1 MTGPGVPLGPQ
12 GQRQLA
18 AVLRVLTRWGVTHE
32 QQAQLLGVS
41 ERALRRAQ
49 RETPP
54 ATLSREGQARLR
66 LVAGILAAL
75 LTLYGRDP
83 GGWLTRPN
91 DRHPFDGRPPLTV
104 LLAGGL
110 PALLATHRLLTGDL
124 SGQFSSTLESRRRAA
139 ALPQPPIEL
148 DE

>member
-1 MTGPGVPLGPQ
+1 MTEPGVPLGPQ

-18 AVLRVLTRWGVTHE
+18 AVLRVLTRWGVPQA
-32 QQAQLLGVS
+32 QQVQLLGFS
-41 ERALRRAQ
+41 GRDLRRAQ
-49 RETPP
+49 RGTLP
-54 ATLSREGQARLR
+54 ATLSPEQQDRLR
-66 LVAGILAAL
+66 LVAGILAAV

-91 DRHPFDGRPPLTV
+91 DRHPFDGQPPLAV
-104 LLAGGL
+104 LLAGGP
-110 PALLATHRLLTGDL
+110 PALRATHRLLAGDL
-124 SGQFSSTLESRRRAA
+124 TGQFSSTLESRQRAA

>member
-1 MTGPGVPLGPQ
+1 MTEPGVPLGPQ

-18 AVLRVLTRWGVTHE
+18 AVLRLLTRWGVPQA
-32 QQAQLLGVS
+32 QQAQLLGCS
-41 ERALRRAQ
+41 RRALRRAQ
-49 RETPP
+49 RGTPP

-91 DRHPFDGRPPLTV
+91 DRHPFDGRSPLTV

-110 PALLATHRLLTGDL
+110 PALRATHRLLTGDL
-124 SGQFSSTLESRRRAA
+124 NGQFSSTLESRRRAA

>member
-1 MTGPGVPLGPQ
+1 MTEPRVPLGPQ

-18 AVLRVLTRWGVTHE
+18 AVLRVLTRWGVPQA
-32 QQAQLLGVS
+32 QQAQLLGFS
-41 ERALRRAQ
+41 GRDLRRAQ
-49 RETPP
+49 RGTPP

-91 DRHPFDGRPPLTV
+91 DRHPFDGRSPLAV

-110 PALLATHRLLTGDL
+110 PTLRATRHLLAGDL
-124 SGQFSSTLESRRRAA
+124 NGQFSSTLESRRRAA
-139 ALPQPPIEL
+139 ALLQPPIEL

>member
-18 AVLRVLTRWGVTHE
+18 AVLRVLTRWGVPHA
-32 QQAQLLGVS
+32 QQAQLLGFS
-41 ERALRRAQ
+41 GRDLRRAQ
-49 RETPP
+49 RGTPP
-54 ATLSREGQARLR
+54 VTLSREGQARLR
-66 LVAGILAAL
+66 LMAGILAAL

-110 PALLATHRLLTGDL
+110 SALLATHRLLTGDL
-124 SGQFSSTLESRRRAA
+124 SGQFSSTLESRRRAV

>member
-1 MTGPGVPLGPQ
+1 MTGPGIPLGPQ

-18 AVLRVLTRWGVTHE
+18 AVLRVLTRWGVPQA
-32 QQAQLLGVS
+32 QQAQLLGFS
-41 ERALRRAQ
+41 GRDLRRAQ
-49 RETPP
+49 RGTPP

-91 DRHPFDGRPPLTV
+91 DRDPFGGRSPLTV
-104 LLAGGL
+104 LLTGGL
-110 PALLATHRLLTGDL
+110 PGLLATHRLLASDL
-124 SGQFSSTLESRRRAA
+124 SGRFSSTLESRRRAA